1 MNVEV
6 VCVSKFQHCT
16 KKAVAGVL
24 PVFLGILEKQFTG
37 CGDKYAFSEDAE
49 WTDVLCA
56 STPTWVEDTIKKY
69 VGRYKQYG
77 QGKDLIK
84 MATYAFILAIKHG
97 AIVGMD
103 SVFDGDPL
111 YCTTVPVK
119 AVHWPQFRGRVE
131 LIADCLIGMRDEYNI
146 PFAMSGF
153 DVTRAFDDLS
163 NLTQLIIQ
171 VMNFKYANQYRKADL
186 MPIVAFLCF
195 VQWLQDGHN
204 LADVVDD
211 DDPRDTGG
219 VKAEVED
226 L

>member
-1 MNVEV
+1 MGKLQCCTRRAVVEE
-6 VCVSKFQHCT
+6 
-16 KKAVAGVL
+16 L
-24 PVFLGILEKQFTG
+24 PVFMGILEKQFTG

-97 AIVGMD
+97 AIQGMD
-103 SVFDGDPL
+103 SVLDGDPM

-119 AVHWPQFRGRVE
+119 ATHWPYFRERVE
-131 LIADCLIGMRDEYNI
+131 SIADSLISYRDEYNI
-146 PFAMSGF
+146 PHAMSGF

-163 NLTQLIIQ
+163 NLTQIIIQ
-171 VMNFKYANQYRKADL
+171 VMNFQYADQYRKEDL

-195 VQWLQDGHN
+195 VQWFQDGHN
-204 LADVVDD
+204 LAEVLDD

-219 VKAEVED
+219 VKMEVEN
-226 L
+226 LGGSK